1 MTTLF
6 LLRHAKALKAKAGMR
21 DFDRPLEAGGKEDAQ
36 RLGSTIFEQFWQP
49 ERVLCSAALRTRQ
62 TLEGLGAIWVDGAVD
77 YSEDLFDAD
86 ARGYLELLK
95 QSDTP
100 SLLIVG
106 HNPSISEL
114 AFDLA
119 GDGDAHER
127 ARMAGGFP
135 TCGLAVL
142 ESDGPLSELKPRS
155 MVLTAYI
162 TPK

>member
-6 LLRHAKALKAKAGMR
+6 LLRHAKAVKAKAGMR
-21 DFDRPLEAGGKEDAQ
+21 DFDRPLETRGKEDVQ
-36 RLGSTIFEQFWQP
+36 RLGSTIFERFAQP
-49 ERVLCSAALRTRQ
+49 ERVLCSAAVRTRQ
-62 TLEGLGAIWVDGAVD
+62 TLEGLGASWANDAVD

-86 ARGYLELLK
+86 AGGYLELAT
-95 QSDTP
+95 QSDAP

-114 AFDLA
+114 AFDLV

-142 ESDGPLSELKPRS
+142 ESDGPLSELKPRC